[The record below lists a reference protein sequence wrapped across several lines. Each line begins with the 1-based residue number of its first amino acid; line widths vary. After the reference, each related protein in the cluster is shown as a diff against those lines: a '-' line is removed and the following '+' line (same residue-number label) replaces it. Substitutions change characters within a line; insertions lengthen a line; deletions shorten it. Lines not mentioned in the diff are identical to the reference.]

1 MSERGFKAMLT
12 EFFLELK
19 QSLVFLVHALS
30 HKALAVLLIECF
42 VN

>member
-1 MSERGFKAMLT
+1 MSERGVKAMLT

-19 QSLVFLVHALS
+19 QPLVFLLHALS
-30 HKALAVLLIECF
+30 HESLAVLLIQRF